1 MASELLSLTG
11 KIAALYVQRFDDP
24 VVITAVNEVETLCT
38 GLSRKIWQKIMII
51 QANANQQS
59 RAANGTQQEIAS

>member
-24 VVITAVNEVETLCT
+24 VVMTAVNEIETLCT

-51 QANANQQS
+51 QASVSQQS
-59 RAANGTQQEIAS
+59 RAADGTQQEIAP

>member
-11 KIAALYVQRFDDP
+11 KIAALYVPRCDDP

-38 GLSRKIWQKIMII
+38 GLSRKIWRKIMII
-51 QANANQQS
+51 QASATQQS
-59 RAANGTQQEIAS
+59 RAADGTQQEIAP